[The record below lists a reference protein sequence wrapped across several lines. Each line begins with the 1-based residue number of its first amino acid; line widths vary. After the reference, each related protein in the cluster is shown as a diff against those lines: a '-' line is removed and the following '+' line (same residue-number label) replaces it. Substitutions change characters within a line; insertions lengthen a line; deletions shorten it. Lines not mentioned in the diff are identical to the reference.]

1 MNMKLLLLGLLALL
15 PACHNNTDVVK
26 EKEEINEPIV
36 VSSIKRTPEGKAYL
50 DVAGKPMALYG
61 AQIRVD
67 IFRSVDQMDWDTI
80 EHYFRTAKELG
91 LNCVQVSYPWKF
103 LEPRENEYSFDE
115 IDRILAFANEYGLK
129 IELLWFSTNMI
140 GDSYTYLVP
149 TYILAKPSL
158 RLAREGDGAFHA
170 LYGYTY
176 SIVMDDEWLL
186 SREVKA
192 VSTLFNHIRSWDK
205 AHGDRH
211 PVITCQVHN
220 EPDALIR
227 WRLAEKKICDK
238 SGALMETS
246 RAWQMTLK
254 ALDTVGKAIKNSTYR
269 VATRTNIISGN
280 GVAAFPQ
287 TPNASPKDVYALEGI
302 DFVSFDPYMTSVNQ
316 IASEVSAYASM
327 EGNYPLIAENRGDF
341 SNTASL
347 MLAASALG
355 GGYDIYDLATS
366 PYITS
371 HSAPPFNTE
380 GIYNADLTPKP
391 QVAEVK
397 KLLAGLIQ
405 ANEDV
410 ALTPLEN
417 FAVFNITGDYPDQT
431 RTQQIRT
438 TGAILDF
445 STKEGALAFVLD
457 RGDRLIA
464 CSTATATLTIS
475 GGAAGPTINLR
486 PGECYTIPFQSN
498 GPLESTTKRNIGTLY
513 K

>member
-1 MNMKLLLLGLLALL
+1 MNMKLLTIALLALL
-15 PACHNNTDVVK
+15 PACHSNTAVVP
-26 EKEEINEPIV
+26 EEEPVNDPIV
-36 VSSIKRTPEGKAYL
+36 VSSIKQTPEGKAYL
-50 DVAGKPMALYG
+50 EVDGKPMALYG

-67 IFRSVDQMDWDTI
+67 IFRSVDHMDWDAI
-80 EHYFRTAKELG
+80 EPYFRTAKELG

-103 LEPRENEYSFDE
+103 LEPKQDEYSFDE
-115 IDRILAFANEYGLK
+115 IDRILTFANEYGLK

-140 GDSYTYLVP
+140 GDTYTYLVP
-149 TYILAKPSL
+149 SYILSKSSI
-158 RLAREGDGAFHA
+158 RLAREGDGSFHA

-176 SIVMDDEWLL
+176 SIVMDDEWVL

-192 VSTLFNHIRSWDK
+192 VTKLFDHIRNWDK
-205 AHGDRH
+205 EHGNLH

-220 EPDALIR
+220 EPDALVR

-238 SGALMETS
+238 SGELMEGQ

-254 ALDTVGKAIKNSTYR
+254 ALDTVGKAIKNSSYR

-280 GVAAFPQ
+280 GVSGFPQ
-287 TPNASPKDVYALEGI
+287 RVDASPKDVYALEGI

-327 EGNYPLIAENRGDF
+327 AGNYPLIAENRGDF

-347 MLAASALG
+347 MLVASALG

-380 GIYNADLTPKP
+380 GIYNSDLTPKP

-417 FAVFNITGDYPDQT
+417 FAVFNVITDSPVESKSQ
-431 RTQQIRT
+431 RICT

-445 STKEGALAFVLD
+445 VTKEGALAFVLD
-457 RGDRLIA
+457 RGDHLIA
-464 CSTATATLTIS
+464 CSTAAATLTIS
-475 GGAAGPTINLR
+475 GGSSSGPINLR
-486 PGECYTIPFQSN
+486 PGECHTVSFVSD
-498 GPLESTTKRNIGTLY
+498 GPIQSTTKKNIGTLY

>member
-1 MNMKLLLLGLLALL
+1 M
-15 PACHNNTDVVK
+15 
-26 EKEEINEPIV
+26 NEPIV

-67 IFRSVDQMDWDTI
+67 IFRSVDKMDWDTI
-80 EHYFRTAKELG
+80 EHYFRTSKELG
-91 LNCVQVSYPWKF
+91 LNCVQISYPWKF

-115 IDRILAFANEYGLK
+115 IDRIMTFANDYGLK

-149 TYILAKPSL
+149 TYILAKPAL
-158 RLAREGDGAFHA
+158 RLARDGDGSFHP

-192 VSTLFNHIRSWDK
+192 VSTLFNHIRTWDK

-238 SGALMETS
+238 NGELMETS

-254 ALDTVGKAIKNSTYR
+254 ALDTVGKAIKNSSYR

-280 GVAAFPQ
+280 GVASFPQ

-302 DFVSFDPYMTSVNQ
+302 DFVSFDPYMTTVNQ

-380 GIYNADLTPKP
+380 GIYNSDLTPKP

-417 FAVFNITGDYPDQT
+417 FAVFNITSDSPLQT
-431 RTQQIRT
+431 RSQQIRT

-445 STKEGALAFVLD
+445 NTNEGALAFVLD
-457 RGDRLIA
+457 RGDRLVA
-464 CSTATATLTIS
+464 CSTATATLKIS
-475 GGAAGPTINLR
+475 GGSGGSTINLR
-486 PGECYTIPFQSN
+486 PGECYTIPFQSD
-498 GPLESTTKRNIGTLY
+498 GPLESTTKKNIGTLY

>member
-1 MNMKLLLLGLLALL
+1 MKLLLLGLLAFL
-15 PACHNNTDVVK
+15 PACHSDLGTPG

-36 VSSIKRTPEGKAYL
+36 VSSIKHTPEGKAYL

-80 EHYFRTAKELG
+80 ELYFRTAKDLG

-103 LEPRENEYSFDE
+103 LEPREDEYCFDE
-115 IDRILAFANEYGLK
+115 IDRILTFANEYGLK

-149 TYILAKPSL
+149 TYILAKPEL
-158 RLAREGDGAFHA
+158 RLAREGDGAFHP

-192 VSTLFNHIRSWDK
+192 VTRLFNHIRTWDK
-205 AHGDRH
+205 AHGDSH

-238 SGALMETS
+238 SGSLMETS

-254 ALDTVGKAIKNSTYR
+254 ALDTVGKAIKNSSYR

-280 GVAAFPQ
+280 GVSAFPQ

-302 DFVSFDPYMTSVNQ
+302 DFVSFDPYMTTVNQ

-327 EGNYPLIAENRGDF
+327 KGNYPLIAENRGDF

-380 GIYNADLTPKP
+380 GIYNSDLTPKP

-410 ALTPLEN
+410 ALTALEN
-417 FAVFNITGDYPDQT
+417 FAVFNITTDSPELN
-431 RTQQIRT
+431 RSQQIRT

-445 STKEGALAFVLD
+445 NTKEGALAFVLD

-464 CSTATATLTIS
+464 CSTAAATLTIS
-475 GGAAGPTINLR
+475 GGSSSGPINLR
-486 PGECYTIPFQSN
+486 PGECFTIPFVSD
-498 GPLESTTKRNIGTLY
+498 GPIQSTTKKNIGTLY

>member
-15 PACHNNTDVVK
+15 SACRDNSNEAEK
-26 EKEEINEPIV
+26 KEEVNEPIV

-91 LNCVQVSYPWKF
+91 LNCVQISYPWKF

-149 TYILAKPSL
+149 SYILAKPSL
-158 RLAREGDGAFHA
+158 RLARDGDGSFHP

-192 VSTLFNHIRSWDK
+192 VSTLFNHIRTWDM
-205 AHGDRH
+205 AHGNTH

-227 WRLAEKKICDK
+227 WRLREKNICDK

-316 IASEVSAYASM
+316 IASEVSAYASL

-464 CSTATATLTIS
+464 CSTATQRKHRHPL
-475 GGAAGPTINLR
+475 PTSL
-486 PGECYTIPFQSN
+486 
-498 GPLESTTKRNIGTLY
+498 
-513 K
+513 